1 MADHLVELRHLLG
14 LPLPKVKQILTLA
27 FDPEYTCSLPRLLD
41 DLQRE
46 DLNTA
51 KARFLVGRITGDAL
65 SVGAVRL
72 AREIEEPLSQATC
85 ERARATLDAT
95 IAFLR
100 DSLGLLPPPS
110 QRPSSLTPII
120 PTAEI
125 LPAEARRDDGAH
137 RPQDAARVVGAG
149 FDVPSTSSGF
159 DVLEDFSEE
168 SPYDSG
174 DNECCK
180 TDRVGVAPIGF
191 TSIVPLAASEP
202 GSDVGPAGAR

>member
-85 ERARATLDAT
+85 ERARSTLDAT

-100 DSLGLLPPPS
+100 DSLGVLLPSSSPSIQVHWHRSYRQLGYCHLGHSEMTAHTGRRAPLGWSAPASTVIRRPP
-110 QRPSSLTPII
+110 
-120 PTAEI
+120 A
-125 LPAEARRDDGAH
+125 
-137 RPQDAARVVGAG
+137 
-149 FDVPSTSSGF
+149 STSSRTYPR
-159 DVLEDFSEE
+159 SAR
-168 SPYDSG
+168 
-174 DNECCK
+174 
-180 TDRVGVAPIGF
+180 TI
-191 TSIVPLAASEP
+191 AATMSATRLSKAAHRL
-202 GSDVGPAGAR
+202 G